1 MSSLSSNVDDDDLS
15 DIETHITGSFD
26 LLPPPTVPLGK
37 KTRRDLHSRQTQRKQ
52 SDRSRSTPY
61 HRSASTDSSSYR
73 KPSSRSRTAPHT
85 IDRDTMGK
93 KYQTGLIHR
102 SGRSSTQPQTTYH
115 TSVYIDEAHT
125 HRRSQEALRQ
135 NSRTHY
141 EHLQKSRPDKSH
153 LYLDPQTGM
162 I

>member
-1 MSSLSSNVDDDDLS
+1 MSPFSSNVDDDDDLS

-26 LLPPPTVPLGK
+26 LLPPPVPLAN
-37 KTRRDLHSRQTQRKQ
+37 KTHRDHHSRQPQRKH

-73 KPSSRSRTAPHT
+73 KQSSRSRTAPQT
-85 IDRDTMGK
+85 TDRDSMGK

-102 SGRSSTQPQTTYH
+102 SGRSSTQPQTTYQ

-135 NSRTHY
+135 APRTHY
-141 EHLQKSRPDKSH
+141 EHLQTSRPDKSH
-153 LYLDPQTGM
+153 LFLDPQTGM